1 MRKSLLWALLLIA
14 LVVLI
19 LIRNSGGSVRLN
31 LILTTVK
38 LSLPLALLG
47 FTAVGVVIG
56 ILLR

>member
-19 LIRNSGGSVRLN
+19 LIRNSGGSIRLS
-31 LILTTVK
+31 LILTSVK
-38 LSLPLALLG
+38 VSLPLALLA
-47 FTAVGVVIG
+47 FAAVGVVIG